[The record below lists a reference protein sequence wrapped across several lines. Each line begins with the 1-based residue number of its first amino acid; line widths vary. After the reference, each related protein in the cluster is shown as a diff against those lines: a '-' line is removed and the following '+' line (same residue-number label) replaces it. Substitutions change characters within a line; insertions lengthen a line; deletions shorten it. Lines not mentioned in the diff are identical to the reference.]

1 MIGAIIGDIV
11 GSRFEFQDF
20 KSKDFTFLVG
30 TCRPTD
36 DSLMTIAIA
45 KSLYSCR
52 YDEDA
57 LRYVIVNDMKEIA
70 HAHPNTQWGSAFYKW
85 LFEYT
90 VSTPYNSFGNGAA
103 MRISPVAWVA
113 TSEEHVKKLSDLFT
127 GVSHNHPEGLKG
139 AEAIAMATYLAR
151 IGTDKETIKQRM
163 IEYYPELGDKSFTL
177 DNIRPDYG
185 MDEAGWFVTCQGSV
199 PYALEAFFESNGF
212 EDAIRNAI
220 SIGGDADT
228 LACMTGA
235 VAEAYYG
242 VPEEILQ
249 KVRGFLSDDLL
260 EIIDAFETIK
270 IKRTNK

>member
-20 KSKDFTFLVG
+20 KSKDFAFLG
-30 TCRPTD
+30 DTCKPTD
-36 DSLMTIAIA
+36 DSLMTLAIA
-45 KSLYSCR
+45 KSLVSCR

-57 LRYVIVNDMKEIA
+57 LPYVIVRDMKEVA
-70 HAHPNTQWGSAFYKW
+70 HNHPDTQWGSSFYKW

-103 MRISPVAWVA
+103 MRVSPVAWVA
-113 TSEEHVKKLSDLFT
+113 TSEDHVKKLSNLFT
-127 GVSHNHPEGLKG
+127 AVSHNHPEGLKG

-163 IEYYPELGDKSFTL
+163 IEYYPELGDKKFTL

-185 MDEAGWFVTCQGSV
+185 IDEAGWFVTCQGSV
-199 PYALEAFFESNGF
+199 PHALEAFFESNSF

-242 VPEEILQ
+242 VPEEIIQ

-260 EIIDAFETIK
+260 EIVDDFEAIK
-270 IKRTNK
+270 IKRTI